1 MKSSWKTSSVGQN
14 KMNPVTKTLLLITGT
29 ILAVFAVPAVLIIFH
44 AYLNVFFAIVLV
56 LTCFV
61 LFAYYTYQEFLPEFQ
76 QAQLEEE
83 QIIARFEGNPD
94 KIRFYRGF
102 KKHFDGDLNL
112 KQLEQWLIDHP
123 RKH

>member
-1 MKSSWKTSSVGQN
+1 
-14 KMNPVTKTLLLITGT
+14 MNPVTKTLLLVAGT
-29 ILAVFAVPAVLIIFH
+29 ILAVFAIPAVLIVFH
-44 AYLNVFFAIVLV
+44 AYLNAFFAIVLI

-76 QAQLEEE
+76 RAQLEEDE
-83 QIIARFEGNPD
+83 IIACFAGDPE
-94 KIRFYRGF
+94 KIRFYQGF

-112 KQLEQWLIDHP
+112 EQLEKWFINHP

>member
-1 MKSSWKTSSVGQN
+1 
-14 KMNPVTKTLLLITGT
+14 MNPVAKTLLLIMGT
-29 ILAVFAVPAVLIIFH
+29 ILGVFAIPAVLIVFH
-44 AYLNVFFAIVLV
+44 DYLNAFFAIVLV

-83 QIIARFEGNPD
+83 QVMARFDGDPE

-102 KKHFDGDLNL
+102 KKHFDGDLDL

-123 RKH
+123 RKY